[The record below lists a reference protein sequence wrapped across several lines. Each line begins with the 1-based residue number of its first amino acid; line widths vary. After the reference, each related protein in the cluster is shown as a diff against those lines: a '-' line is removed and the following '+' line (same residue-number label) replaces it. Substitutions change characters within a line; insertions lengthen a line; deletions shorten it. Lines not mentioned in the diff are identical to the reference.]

1 LIITSSSTY
10 RGEEIMSL
18 YGDFEFVR
26 AETEYRLE
34 RGRPAGWISGRA
46 KNVLRRTPT
55 RRTRDSLG
63 GRHND
68 AA

>member
-1 LIITSSSTY
+1 
-10 RGEEIMSL
+10 MSL

-34 RGRPAGWISGRA
+34 RGRPAGWIKGRGKSA
-46 KNVLRRTPT
+46 LRRVAT
-55 RRTRDSLG
+55 RRTADSLG

>member
-1 LIITSSSTY
+1 MSS
-10 RGEEIMSL
+10 

-34 RGRPAGWISGRA
+34 RGRPAGWFKRRGRS
-46 KNVLRRTPT
+46 VRRRVPD
-55 RRTRDSLG
+55 RPASEVIAHHG
-63 GRHND
+63 D